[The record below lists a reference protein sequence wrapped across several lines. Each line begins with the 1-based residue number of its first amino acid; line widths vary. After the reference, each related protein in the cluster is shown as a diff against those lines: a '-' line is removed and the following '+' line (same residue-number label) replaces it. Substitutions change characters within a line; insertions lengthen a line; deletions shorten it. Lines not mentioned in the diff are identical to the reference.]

1 MVDAHLE
8 FKFEDIKKN
17 EPGLEGASSL
27 LSVLV
32 CVLIIFLLCWLLPY
46 QRYSQCYQTENIY
59 CTEGPEIII

>member
-1 MVDAHLE
+1 
-8 FKFEDIKKN
+8 
-17 EPGLEGASSL
+17 